1 MRSRSN
7 FWRAAVAATLVA
19 VGAISSAPAAETAAK
34 AAPPPEDH
42 SAEFKVLDIDI
53 ARLDALIERYDE
65 PVSRVNN
72 YQYRNLFKSR
82 VEALKESF
90 DQARYDELRY
100 DINLQCQRIASWLA
114 PLKTLPRSQGRPEFT
129 VAKLRPSA
137 SNPAEVKAA
146 LAALD
151 HEIKRLEDRAGQLV
165 PGSPAREAEAAR
177 VRRIKERRVALEKNF
192 TKAGWDAMVGD
203 LSAP

>member
-1 MRSRSN
+1 MSILPAQN
-7 FWRAAVAATLVA
+7 
-19 VGAISSAPAAETAAK
+19 APA
-34 AAPPPEDH
+34 EDH

-53 ARLDALIERYDE
+53 ARLDDLIARYDE

-72 YQYRNLFKSR
+72 HQYRNLFKAR
-82 VEALKESF
+82 VEALKGSF

-114 PLKTLPRSQGRPEFT
+114 PLKTPPRNHGKPEFT
-129 VAKLRPSA
+129 VAKLKPSP

-151 HEIKRLEDRAGQLV
+151 HEIKRLEDRAGEFV
-165 PGSPAREAEAAR
+165 AGSPARESEAAR
-177 VRRIKERRVALEKNF
+177 LKRIKERRAALEKNF
-192 TKAGWDAMVGD
+192 TKAAWDAMVGD
-203 LSAP
+203 LSGP